1 MIGENM
7 ILELDT
13 HIRKIGSLLIEGRW
27 SSDTQKMWNAAALPA
42 FLQFVQRNK
51 HPQIA
56 AHVVCAVLSE
66 IGQQLNTDT
75 NHDALDNAFYVE
87 PSHTINQHSI
97 HLLLLPPYALD
108 YCAREVERLV
118 SLSQAEF
125 KSKAQ

>member
-1 MIGENM
+1 MIAENI

-13 HIRKIGSLLIEGRW
+13 HVRKIGVLLVEGRW
-27 SSDTQKMWNAAALPA
+27 SVDTQKMWNTTALPT

-66 IGQQLNTDT
+66 IGQRLNTDT
-75 NHDALDNAFYVE
+75 TRDALDNAFYVE

-97 HLLLLPPYALD
+97 HLLLLPPYTLD
-108 YCAREVERLV
+108 YCAREVERLI
-118 SLSQAEF
+118 SLS
-125 KSKAQ
+125 